1 MNAALRQFRALPR
14 GVPLMLLNG
23 LLVSSSFFAFIPYL
37 TYFLSH
43 QLAWAPLLVGTLL
56 MVRQLSQQGLTFF
69 TGLIADRFDYRSM
82 LTLGLW
88 IRGVGFSAFA
98 FTENPIM
105 LFGAAI
111 IAGVGGAL
119 FEPVMQASLSAL
131 STEEQRG
138 MVFAFR
144 KIFNNMGIIF
154 AALIGAWLIQYD
166 FFWLSIGCGV
176 MFLFIGT
183 LTLIRLPSI
192 RINVEAANFKEMGT
206 TVLRDRPFLYFVGIL
221 TCFWFLFM
229 QLYVAIPLYIVEL
242 SGRANAVSLV
252 YILFAGVIIAGQYPL
267 QKLIETWIPTRR
279 IGLGFLLA
287 GGGLFVLGLNN
298 MILFIVG
305 LVIFT
310 GGTMMIE
317 PAVFDLTSRLAKK
330 GLLASYFGF
339 AALGMA
345 IGGGLS
351 QGVGAYLLD
360 LGNTLGFP
368 LLWMICALVG
378 LLACFG
384 IQKLASA
391 LNPLAQD
398 KGS

>member
-69 TGLIADRFDYRSM
+69 TGLIADRFDYRWM